1 MAIYILPYRYLIE
14 TEEEKMD
21 VEYMSCY
28 YEDMI
33 EKIMKEAL
41 TEKYWEKMR
50 AFCDYY
56 DVVLEDAPE
65 SMKDKLENVMEHYVM
80 IEAQILKEMYLRGA
94 SDMEKLRTKGK
105 FALRQSTNRRQMQKS
120 VQIF

>member
-41 TEKYWEKMR
+41 TEKYWEKMIKYHLDSR
-50 AFCDYY
+50 F
-56 DVVLEDAPE
+56 
-65 SMKDKLENVMEHYVM
+65 
-80 IEAQILKEMYLRGA
+80 YLCCYP
-94 SDMEKLRTKGK
+94 
-105 FALRQSTNRRQMQKS
+105 
-120 VQIF
+120 

>member
-1 MAIYILPYRYLIE
+1 MAVYILPYRYLIE

-56 DVVLEDAPE
+56 DVFLEDAPE

-80 IEAQILKEMYLRGA
+80 IEEQILKEMYLRGA
-94 SDMEKLRTKGK
+94 SDMEKMHP
-105 FALRQSTNRRQMQKS
+105 A
-120 VQIF
+120 I

>member
-1 MAIYILPYRYLIE
+1 
-14 TEEEKMD
+14 MD

-50 AFCDYY
+50 AF
-56 DVVLEDAPE
+56 
-65 SMKDKLENVMEHYVM
+65 
-80 IEAQILKEMYLRGA
+80 
-94 SDMEKLRTKGK
+94 
-105 FALRQSTNRRQMQKS
+105 
-120 VQIF
+120 